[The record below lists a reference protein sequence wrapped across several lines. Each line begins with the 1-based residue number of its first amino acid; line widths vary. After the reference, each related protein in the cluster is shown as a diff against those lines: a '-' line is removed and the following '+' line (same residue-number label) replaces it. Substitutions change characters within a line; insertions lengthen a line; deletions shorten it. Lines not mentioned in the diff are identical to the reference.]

1 MNIADES
8 FFVMSQLCIR
18 PGSVRNETLSGP
30 LAFTAFPHTVTN
42 NERRKVHSDRKLAQ
56 CAKAPATSPNS
67 LSTIPRIYME
77 ERIGSH
83 KLCPDFH
90 VHVSMYVL
98 PHMRTYTQNKYN
110 KISF

>member
-1 MNIADES
+1 MNIADEP

-56 CAKAPATSPNS
+56 CVKAPATSPNS
-67 LSTIPRIYME
+67 LSTIPRMYME

-83 KLCPDFH
+83 KLCSDFH
-90 VHVSMYVL
+90 VHVSMHVP
-98 PHMRTYTQNKYN
+98 PHVRTYTQNK
-110 KISF
+110 